1 VHFEQKF
8 FMKKISQGRVDLASA
23 YAWFTSTCNLPN
35 IGNLDPET
43 PQQANTWHFMKGLVN
58 LALPSAS
65 TSASAGVK
73 PQTFLFDEDRLIKL
87 RADIEDVVNM
97 EICMH
102 FFDSFDVA
110 SKRRRGCTLACD
122 DTPGTSFISSPF
134 DRPTSPDNDAVHSS
148 PTLPLPHDFI
158 LRAKQDSA
166 QNSSRSI
173 QSAQVSEEWN
183 SNLENDSISLSSA
196 ASPQSSP
203 SSTASTPEASSP
215 IPLYLSQQ
223 LPDSAVQVRSSLQ
236 AILDPSMTSE
246 RWTELASSHAL
257 EILRASKT
265 PLSFLSDFESELE
278 RHLSNPR
285 SKIFQDAEQQVQL
298 QLLSALRKLVETY
311 TPLTCLQIFELAA
324 VQKGPLGVSSAQ
336 AGGSGDDLMEIVTR
350 IAHIG
355 ILHWRVWAPLA
366 YLLDPDDPAVQ
377 KDQPMT

>member
-1 VHFEQKF
+1 
-8 FMKKISQGRVDLASA
+8 
-23 YAWFTSTCNLPN
+23 
-35 IGNLDPET
+35 
-43 PQQANTWHFMKGLVN
+43 
-58 LALPSAS
+58 
-65 TSASAGVK
+65 
-73 PQTFLFDEDRLIKL
+73 
-87 RADIEDVVNM
+87 
-97 EICMH
+97 
-102 FFDSFDVA
+102 
-110 SKRRRGCTLACD
+110 
-122 DTPGTSFISSPF
+122 
-134 DRPTSPDNDAVHSS
+134 
-148 PTLPLPHDFI
+148 
-158 LRAKQDSA
+158 
-166 QNSSRSI
+166 
-173 QSAQVSEEWN
+173 
-183 SNLENDSISLSSA
+183 
-196 ASPQSSP
+196 
-203 SSTASTPEASSP
+203 
-215 IPLYLSQQ
+215 
-223 LPDSAVQVRSSLQ
+223 
-236 AILDPSMTSE
+236 MTSE
-246 RWTELASSHAL
+246 RWTELASSLAL